1 MKFKV
6 GERVRIKSTK
16 ETGIIIYFSAY
27 IGLYRINTG
36 TRCAWFEESEVEEN
50 ANERNRSK
58 I

>member
-50 ANERNRSK
+50 ANARN
-58 I
+58 